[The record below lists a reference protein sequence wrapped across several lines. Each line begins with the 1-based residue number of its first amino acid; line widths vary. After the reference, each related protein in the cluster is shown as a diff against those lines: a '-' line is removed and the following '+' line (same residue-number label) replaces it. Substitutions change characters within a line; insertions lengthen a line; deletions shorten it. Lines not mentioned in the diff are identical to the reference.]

1 MKFKELCK
9 LLESNGWEKETGWK
23 AGGKHDKYV
32 HPDFK
37 NPIIVGR
44 HPGREVPTGTLNTIL
59 KAAGL
64 K

>member
-1 MKFKELCK
+1 MKFNELYK
-9 LLESNGWEKETGWK
+9 LLESRGWQKEKGEK
-23 AGGKHDKYV
+23 SGGKHKKYV

-37 NPIIVGR
+37 NPIPVGR
-44 HPGREVPTGTLNTIL
+44 HPGKEVPTGTLNTIL